1 MSVTELKLNAFMRPL
16 HYWSR
21 SAHYMQYFWVQQ
33 ESTIYLKVIST
44 VALSVSIG
52 PAVYLCSFCPLRFLF
67 YGPKAESVMV
77 VLHYYWYT
85 VFRDML

>member
-1 MSVTELKLNAFMRPL
+1 
-16 HYWSR
+16 
-21 SAHYMQYFWVQQ
+21 MQYFWVQQ